1 MSCLP
6 PGPISTRQTCKS
18 SLSVTASKSNRK
30 LLCLANWKFTMP
42 RANCAAKLQFSCVIA
57 FSKSLWHHQTAMHTR
72 LAFLC
77 VPLLLAFASCC
88 ALPLTANKKPPLH
101 PINLNT
107 ATALELQQVP
117 GIGPSTAD
125 KILKMRRS
133 SGAFK
138 SVDDLRAIKGIG
150 PKRMEKMRKYLT
162 VGKPAAPKTRT
173 STPPRGAGANPPAAH
188 PPP

>member
-1 MSCLP
+1 
-6 PGPISTRQTCKS
+6 
-18 SLSVTASKSNRK
+18 
-30 LLCLANWKFTMP
+30 
-42 RANCAAKLQFSCVIA
+42 
-57 FSKSLWHHQTAMHTR
+57 MHTR

-133 SGAFK
+133 YGAFK

-150 PKRMEKMRKYLT
+150 PKRMEKMRKYIT
-162 VGKPAAPKTRT
+162 VGQPVAAKKPA
-173 STPPRGAGANPPAAH
+173 SAGATKPSGPANRSPQKAVATNPSSAKSP
-188 PPP
+188 